1 MRVSRY
7 LWWALAISLFLHVL
21 AALFLARNPLDLRS
35 GVARI
40 TVQALPRPL
49 TIARQTPIPPTP
61 PPTPRPRLH
70 TAVSTPLSKRPG
82 PRHAVAAAPPTAAPR
97 PPPTPHPS
105 PSPALA
111 CIATSTPPRMLAE
124 PTAPPIDP
132 ATRAQR
138 TTGTSTIAVA
148 VDALGAFRN
157 ATIQSSSGNA
167 ALDVLALQMA
177 KNAEYAAATRNCRAV
192 AGTMLF
198 RVKFQAW

>member
-1 MRVSRY
+1 MSRY
-7 LWWALAISLFLHVL
+7 LWWALALSLFLHVL
-21 AALFLARNPLDLRS
+21 AALFLEHNPLDLRS

-49 TIARQTPIPPTP
+49 TIARETPTP
-61 PPTPRPRLH
+61 PPTPPTPRAQPRLH
-70 TAVSTPLSKRPG
+70 TAAATPLSKRPG
-82 PRHAVAAAPPTAAPR
+82 ARHAVAAAPPTAAPR
-97 PPPTPHPS
+97 PPSTPRPS

-148 VDALGAFRN
+148 VDALGVFRN

-177 KNAEYAAATRNCRAV
+177 KNAEYAAATRDCRAV